1 MGFYGTLKLIF
12 YKVSIDQRPIDRGVG
27 VSLVW
32 MRLFHRGV
40 LVAARAP
47 PDDEAAQRLR
57 AHAHARGRAAESCV
71 SDLIDY

>member
-32 MRLFHRGV
+32 MRLFHRGGFWS
-40 LVAARAP
+40 LLARRRMTRQRSASARTRTRA
-47 PDDEAAQRLR
+47 DERQ
-57 AHAHARGRAAESCV
+57 RAAS
-71 SDLIDY
+71 LI